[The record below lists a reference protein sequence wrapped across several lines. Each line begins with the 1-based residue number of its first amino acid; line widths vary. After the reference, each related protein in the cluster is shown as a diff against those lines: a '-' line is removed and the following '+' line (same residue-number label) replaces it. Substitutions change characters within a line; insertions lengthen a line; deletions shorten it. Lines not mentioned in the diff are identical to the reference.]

1 MMRCRFIEAMRR
13 APSAHLRFRFL
24 CIQSSRESS
33 ESDSESPQN
42 SESLFRRIEKLRTGE
57 AVGSAFRTW
66 MGDGF
71 PIHRGHVFHAINRL
85 RKLNMNKRP
94 LEVMEW
100 VIRERPYRPR
110 ELDYSYLVE
119 FTIKL
124 HGIEHG
130 EKLFPRIPTEFQ
142 NELLYNNLVIAM
154 LDKGVIKLSLEYM
167 KKMRELAYPISH
179 LVFNRLII
187 LHSSPSRKKLIPK
200 LVVVVVEEV
209 GGGCCGGGV
218 VVVVVEG
225 VIGRENLHWVKLW
238 EIVEEEEEVEDSHEL
253 RRL

>member
-1 MMRCRFIEAMRR
+1 MVGTPDVVPVFG
-13 APSAHLRFRFL
+13 
-24 CIQSSRESS
+24 QESS

-42 SESLFRRIEKLRTGE
+42 SESLSRRIEKLRKGE

-71 PIHRGHVFHAINRL
+71 PVHRGHVFHAINHL
-85 RKLNMNKRP
+85 RKLNMNKRA
-94 LEVMEW
+94 LEEW

-142 NELLYNNLVIAM
+142 NEFHIW
-154 LDKGVIKLSLEYM
+154 
-167 KKMRELAYPISH
+167 
-179 LVFNRLII
+179 
-187 LHSSPSRKKLIPK
+187 SSTAS
-200 LVVVVVEEV
+200 
-209 GGGCCGGGV
+209 
-218 VVVVVEG
+218 
-225 VIGRENLHWVKLW
+225 
-238 EIVEEEEEVEDSHEL
+238 
-253 RRL
+253 